1 MHAHRRARNRR
12 NALGSPSDAGVGND
26 ILTRVESKVS
36 EARVKFRVSLTWS
49 VIGLAVLVAA
59 GAGQPRFLE
68 PNAAQG
74 NSAAPPPADGKRTP
88 VIVELFTSEGCSSC
102 PPADALL
109 ASLEKTQP
117 VPGAEVIA
125 LKEHVDYWNHLGW
138 RDPYSSALFS
148 ARQNAYAQTFRNDAV
163 YTPQMIVDGQT
174 EFSGSQESRARQ
186 AIARAARTPKAA
198 VHLQWKPD
206 SASGNTPALEI
217 GVEQLV
223 QMTPGDTAE
232 VYLAITESELH
243 SEVTRGENAGRK
255 LDHFDVVRE
264 LKRIGQ
270 VKPQAATSFA
280 AEPQV
285 KIASA
290 WKRENLLAVVF
301 VQEARSRRVLAAASI
316 SFSPQ

>member
-1 MHAHRRARNRR
+1 MKSR
-12 NALGSPSDAGVGND
+12 VG
-26 ILTRVESKVS
+26 
-36 EARVKFRVSLTWS
+36 LTWG
-49 VIGLAVLVAA
+49 VIGLAVLLAA
-59 GAGQPRFLE
+59 GSGQPRFLE
-68 PNAAQG
+68 PKAAQG
-74 NSAAPPPADGKRTP
+74 DAAAPSPANGKRTP

-148 ARQNAYAQTFRNDAV
+148 ARQNEYAQTLRNDTV

-174 EFSGSQESRARQ
+174 EFSGSDGSRARQ

-198 VHLQWKPD
+198 VHLSWKPD
-206 SASGNTPALEI
+206 SASGNTPALAI
-217 GVEQLV
+217 GVEQLAPI
-223 QMTPGDTAE
+223 TPGDIPE
-232 VYLAITESELH
+232 VYLAITESGLH

-270 VKPQAATSFA
+270 VKTKAPASFA
-280 AEPQV
+280 AEPRV
-285 KIASA
+285 KIASG
-290 WKRENLLAVVF
+290 WKRENLRAVVF
-301 VQEARSRRVLAAASI
+301 VQEARSRRVLAAASTF
-316 SFSPQ
+316 FSEQR